1 MKKIRKLAASVLSL
15 PSIKLEGALFLP
27 GLLEDAALG
36 NADYQKEA
44 DYHTPKG
51 LRLKDDYSR
60 SFQIACAQWK
70 HFSSVMDRAD
80 IDAFAITRSFISELL
95 QDVLGYSLSITSSI
109 LAADRSYP
117 VAWVAG
123 SVPIVVAPF
132 NLGLDDADPQFA
144 PVNIQHAGGSR
155 KKSPFQLVQELLN
168 ASDDHLW
175 GIVTNGKQLRLL
187 RDSASL
193 TRPSFLEI
201 DLQDLLEGQR
211 FSEFSNVWRLLHS
224 SRSGP
229 NCHPEQCIWELW
241 REAGKE
247 AGFQVRAGLRNG
259 VEEALKILGEGF
271 IRHSAN
277 TQLRE
282 QLNSGELTKEEYFQE
297 LLRLV
302 YRLIFLFTVEER
314 GLLHPRNDEK
324 SAQEARQA
332 YAQGYALSRLRSLSL
347 KRRARNRFDDQW
359 QTIRIVF
366 RGLAEGE
373 PRLALPALGGLYAYN
388 QCPHLDSASIS
399 NEHLLLAIKHLR
411 WANYEGNL
419 APVDYRNMGPEEL
432 GSVYESLLELDPR
445 PDAIQLTF
453 ELVNTAG
460 NDRKTSGS
468 YYTPDS
474 LVQELIKSALEPV
487 IEQRLAENQR
497 NPIDAILSI
506 RVIDPACGSGHF
518 LLAAARR
525 LAETLAQLRATDG
538 AVKPADYRHALREVV
553 SHCIFG
559 VDRNPMALELARTA
573 LWLEGF
579 EEGRP
584 LSFIDHHLQCGDA
597 LLGVMDLKSLEF
609 GIPKAAFKPLSGDD
623 KEICKVINKKNTA
636 ELKDLEKK
644 RHANQARQIDE
655 FVSQDNSLEIL
666 NRIEAMPGE
675 SPEQEA
681 AKEKAYHDFLITAVQ
696 SPIRHAADM
705 LVGAF
710 LLAKTTE
717 TEHEIPTSA
726 NVYLE
731 LLGESGN
738 TQQIKRLSTQ
748 KACDR
753 ARVFHWPL
761 AFPQVFSK
769 GGFDCVLGNPPWEHV
784 ELKEEEFFSSR
795 HPEIAK
801 ALNKSERSKR
811 IQWLSEGKLAEKLFP
826 EHPHPDH
833 ECYGEKRL
841 YNEYC
846 TAKRLLDAVS
856 SFSRVSST
864 EGGRYPLTGVG
875 RINTYALFS
884 ETIHQ
889 ITNSF
894 GQAGFVVPTGIATDD
909 STKEYFGKIS
919 QEGRLVSLYDFENRE
934 AIFPSVHR
942 SQKFCLLTL
951 GKSTSAKFI
960 FFATRVSHLQDQNRC
975 FTLTPEEFALIN
987 SNTLTCPTFRSL
999 KDAELTKKIYR
1010 KTPILIEDSSPKGNP
1025 WGIRFMQGTHN
1036 MSSDSHIFSNFSDD
1050 DSLPLYEAKMVDFYN
1065 HRAGTYEGR
1074 GDDRGY
1080 RVLPEPSLT
1089 DLQNPDFKVLPF
1101 YWVKKSEV
1109 ISKIKNIWKRNWLYI
1124 FKDITASTNER
1135 TVITSIIPLSA
1146 VGHTAPIIFSD
1157 KSPELVAALVANM
1170 NSLVLDF
1177 IARQKVG
1184 GLHLTYGYVKQFPI
1198 LSPSCYSSAD
1208 LEYIVPRVLELTFTA
1223 NDLKSWAEDLG
1234 CKRMPF
1240 DFDFHRRAT
1249 LRAELDAYYARLY
1262 GLTFDELLYILDPSE
1277 ALGKD
1282 YPSETF
1288 RVLKNNEIKEFGYF
1302 RTLDLV
1308 VEAWRKLEQTL
1319 SSVEDP
1325 YRITASQQP
1334 AKLYTD
1340 IPDGLWARPNQDPG
1354 AETGIQLTAIIQTM
1368 DSPLPESQ
1376 VRLAATFALI
1386 PRLLVPFL
1394 EEQNATTWR
1403 RLIGSEADELPQG
1416 TASFAQRVN
1425 SSWGAAARNLRTNG
1439 LLIEDLQSGIWSKG
1453 TGFDPEITK
1462 GWPEGRAKFV
1472 LGILQQQSFDSLI
1485 GSLPDDIREWINVQA
1500 A

>member
-1 MKKIRKLAASVLSL
+1 MKKIRKSAASVLSL

-95 QDVLGYSLSITSSI
+95 QDVLGYSLNITSSI

-193 TRPSFLEI
+193 TRPSFLEV

-211 FSEFSNVWRLLHS
+211 FSEFSNVWRLLHA

-271 IRHSAN
+271 IHHTAN
-277 TQLRE
+277 SKLLE

-314 GLLHPRNDEK
+314 GLLHPRDEEK
-324 SAQEARQA
+324 VAQEARQA
-332 YAQGYALSRLRSLSL
+332 YVQGYALSRLRSLSL

-373 PRLALPALGGLYAYN
+373 PRLALPALGGLFAYN

-487 IEQRLAENQR
+487 IEQRLAENQH
-497 NPIDAILSI
+497 NPTDAILNI

-538 AVKPADYRHALREVV
+538 AVKPADYRHALREVI
-553 SHCIFG
+553 SHCVFG

-597 LLGVMDLKSLEF
+597 LLGVLDLKSLEF

-644 RHANQARQIDE
+644 RQANQARQIDE
-655 FVSQDNSLEIL
+655 FVSQDNSLEML
-666 NRIEAMPGE
+666 NRIEAMSGDT
-675 SPEQEA
+675 PEQEA
-681 AKEKAYHDFLITAVQ
+681 AKEKAYHDFLATAVE

-738 TQQIKRLSTQ
+738 AQQIKRLSTQ
-748 KACDR
+748 KACNR

-761 AFPQVFSK
+761 AFPQVFAR
-769 GGFDCVLGNPPWEHV
+769 GGFDCVLGNPPWERIK
-784 ELKEEEFFSSR
+784 LQEEEFFASR
-795 HPEIAK
+795 HPDIVSAK
-801 ALNKSERSKR
+801 NKAERNKR
-811 IQWLSEGKLAEKLFP
+811 LQWLSEGKLGINLFP
-826 EHPHPDH
+826 NLTHTER
-833 ECYGEKRL
+833 ECDAERQL
-841 YNEYC
+841 FNVFEA
-846 TAKRLLDAVS
+846 AKREAEAASIFFHIDGD
-856 SFSRVSST
+856 
-864 EGGRYPLTGVG
+864 EGGRYPLTGIGDV
-875 RINTYALFS
+875 NTYALFA
-884 ETIHQ
+884 ETIRK
-889 ITNSF
+889 ITLES
-894 GQAGFVVPTGIATDD
+894 GRAGFIVPTGIATDD
-909 STKEYFGKIS
+909 STKAFFGDITQKRELI
-919 QEGRLVSLYDFENRE
+919 SLYDIENRD

-942 SQKFCLLTL
+942 SYKFCLITL
-951 GKSTSAKFI
+951 GSSEQADFVC
-960 FFATRVSHLQDQNRC
+960 FATRVSQLTDGRRH
-975 FTLTPEEFALIN
+975 FTLSPEDFRLIN
-987 SNTLTCPTFRSL
+987 PNSLNCPVFRSSR
-999 KDAELTKKIYR
+999 DAELTKKLYHAA
-1010 KTPILIEDSSPKGNP
+1010 PVLINENLENGNP
-1025 WGIRFMQGTHN
+1025 WDIYFMAMMH
-1036 MSSDSHIFSNFSDD
+1036 MSGDSHHFH
-1050 DSLPLYEAKMVDFYN
+1050 DSCDENLAPLYEAKMIHQFD
-1065 HRAGTYEGR
+1065 HRWATYQSGKSRDVMNEEKANPNYSIEPRYWVSIDEINNKLNAKGW
-1074 GDDRGY
+1074 DRGWLMGW
-1080 RVLPEPSLT
+1080 RDICRAT
-1089 DLQNPDFKVLPF
+1089 D
-1101 YWVKKSEV
+1101 
-1109 ISKIKNIWKRNWLYI
+1109 
-1124 FKDITASTNER
+1124 ER
-1135 TVITSIIPLSA
+1135 TVIASIIPRVSA
-1146 VGHTAPIIFSD
+1146 GDTLLLMFPNPIHKERNACLLAD
-1157 KSPELVAALVANM
+1157 QC
-1170 NSLVLDF
+1170 SLVHDF
-1177 IARQKVG
+1177 VARQKVG
-1184 GLHLTYGYVKQFPI
+1184 GTHLKYHMKKQITVLP
-1198 LSPSCYSSAD
+1198 PTAYSDEDIAF
-1208 LEYIVPRVLELTFTA
+1208 IVPRVLELTYTSYE
-1223 NDLKSWAEDLG
+1223 LKSWAEDLSYKG
-1234 CKRMPF
+1234 EPF
-1240 DFDFHRRAT
+1240 IFDPERRAI
-1249 LRAELDAYYARLY
+1249 LRAELDAYYAKLY
-1262 GLTFDELLYILDPSE
+1262 GLSIDDLRYILDPSDVM
-1277 ALGKD
+1277 GDD

-1288 RVLKNNEIKEFGYF
+1288 RVMKNKEVREYGYY
-1302 RTLDLV
+1302 RT
-1308 VEAWRKLEQTL
+1308 RKLVLDAWERLEQPP
-1319 SSVEDP
+1319 SSTVDP
-1325 YRITASQQP
+1325 YRIAANQQP
-1334 AKLYTD
+1334 AEQYIDL
-1340 IPDGLWARPNQDPG
+1340 PDGLWARPNQDPG
-1354 AETGIQLTAIIQTM
+1354 AETGIQLTAILQTM

-1376 VRLAATFALI
+1376 VRLAATFALV
-1386 PRLLVPFL
+1386 PRLFVPFL
-1394 EEQNATTWR
+1394 KEQDAATWR

-1425 SSWGAAARNLRTNG
+1425 SSWGAAVRNLRTNG
-1439 LLIEDLQSGIWSKG
+1439 LLIEDFQSGTWSKG

-1472 LGILQQQSFDSLI
+1472 LDILQQQSFDALI

-1500 A
+1500 AA